1 MIEST
6 SISGEHTVPR
16 HYSKILVTG
25 GAGFIGSHIVD
36 KLLTAGFEVFVIDNL
51 CTGQWENI
59 APHQTRKN
67 FHFIQGDILDLDLIK
82 NITQDVD
89 AVFHEAALIEV
100 TKSIENP
107 LLTNEVNV
115 TGTLSLLKACLDS
128 NVKHFIYASSAA
140 VYGKTETLPINESL
154 VPQPISPYGASKLAA
169 ESYCKPFPQVFGL
182 ENVCLRYSN
191 VYGPRQTYGPYSGV
205 ITIFIN
211 QLLDN
216 QPPIIQGDGEQT
228 RDFVNIKDV
237 VDASMLALTRKNAV
251 GEVFNIGSGIAVS
264 INQVVSMLQ
273 EITVK
278 QDLKLYT

>member
-1 MIEST
+1 
-6 SISGEHTVPR
+6 
-16 HYSKILVTG
+16 
-25 GAGFIGSHIVD
+25 
-36 KLLTAGFEVFVIDNL
+36 
-51 CTGQWENI
+51 
-59 APHQTRKN
+59 
-67 FHFIQGDILDLDLIK
+67 
-82 NITQDVD
+82 
-89 AVFHEAALIEV
+89 
-100 TKSIENP
+100 
-107 LLTNEVNV
+107 
-115 TGTLSLLKACLDS
+115 
-128 NVKHFIYASSAA
+128 
-140 VYGKTETLPINESL
+140 
-154 VPQPISPYGASKLAA
+154 
-169 ESYCKPFPQVFGL
+169 
-182 ENVCLRYSN
+182 
-191 VYGPRQTYGPYSGV
+191 V